1 MTVSDLHN
9 SSSSV
14 IVSLCLNV
22 IFPDHTHS
30 LFAIFTSI
38 FVLIIS
44 NEKVIQ
50 IIELIK
56 MEYLY
61 CILHMY
67 IEHVGEIIV
76 LCSNGV
82 YNLSLMYFFGMAHS
96 SGI

>member
-1 MTVSDLHN
+1 
-9 SSSSV
+9 
-14 IVSLCLNV
+14 
-22 IFPDHTHS
+22 
-30 LFAIFTSI
+30 
-38 FVLIIS
+38 
-44 NEKVIQ
+44 
-50 IIELIK
+50 